1 MVSPPGSGGVDVPG
15 VHIGRAAPGR
25 LRGRRAPDS
34 PHESKRQVTLVF
46 VGVMLG
52 MFLAALDQTIVSTAL
67 PTIVGDL
74 GGANH
79 LSWVVTAYMLA
90 ATATTPLWGK
100 LGDLFGRKYV
110 FMVSIVI
117 FLIGSVLCG
126 QSRNMLELIIFRAL
140 QGLGGGGLMV
150 LAMAVIA
157 DVVPPRDR
165 GRYQGVIGAVFGVSS
180 VVGPLLGG
188 FLVDNLNWRWVFYVN
203 LPVAAVAL
211 AVITVALKAH
221 HPETRPSIDYL
232 GTFLLAA
239 ASTCLVLITSLGG
252 STWAWNSV
260 EVWGCGIGAVL
271 LIIAFIVVERRVSE
285 PVLPLRLFRN
295 PVFSL
300 CCGMG
305 FVIGLCMFGS
315 LSYIP
320 LYMQVVNGNSPT
332 VSGLRL
338 LPMMAGMLVTSIGT
352 GQLISRTGK
361 YRIYPIIGTALIVV
375 SLVLLSRVDEKTSS
389 VIMGL
394 DMLVLGLGLGLVMQV
409 LIIAVQNSSP
419 FADLGTAT
427 SGVTYFRSIGGSFGA
442 SIFGTV
448 LNNRLNSKI
457 TSALKD
463 GTLSPHFPVQ
473 QVLADPTIVQKA
485 PPADKPLI
493 EPFLHLFAVSLQ
505 TVYLVAAGIGVAAFL
520 LSLFLREVPLR
531 TANRAAE
538 PGEAAG
544 LPTFRSSADEIERMV
559 TRLSSKENIW
569 ERYGRAIDRANLDIS
584 VPHAYGLFRLHQA
597 GPVTEEE
604 ICRRNNLGLDV
615 VRPKVDALISA
626 GRVQKGTDGL
636 LTLTPAGE
644 DVVARLTEARRSLL
658 NEKLEGWSED
668 QHAELLKML
677 RDLADNSMD
686 APGQVLSP

>member
-1 MVSPPGSGGVDVPG
+1 MAQQAPAAAADTAPIEED
-15 VHIGRAAPGR
+15 HGRIR
-25 LRGRRAPDS
+25 
-34 PHESKRQVTLVF
+34 LVF
-46 VGVMLG
+46 LGVMLG

-110 FMVSIVI
+110 FITCIVI
-117 FLIGSVLCG
+117 FLIGSALCG
-126 QSRNMLELIIFRAL
+126 QSRNMSQLIGFRAL

-165 GRYQGVIGAVFGVSS
+165 GKYQGVIGAVFGVSS
-180 VVGPLLGG
+180 VIGPLLGG
-188 FLVDNLNWRWVFYVN
+188 FLVDSLNWRWVFYVN
-203 LPVAAVAL
+203 LPVGIVAL
-211 AVITVALKAH
+211 AVIATALRAKPPADV
-221 HPETRPSIDYL
+221 RPKIDYL

-252 STWAWNSV
+252 TTWAWNSAA
-260 EVWGCGIGAVL
+260 VWGCGVGAIILIGL
-271 LIIAFIVVERRVSE
+271 FIMVERRVPE

-295 PVFSL
+295 RVFTVCS
-300 CCGMG
+300 GMG
-305 FVIGLCMFGS
+305 FVIGLCMFGA

-332 VSGLRL
+332 TSGLRL
-338 LPMMAGMLVTSIGT
+338 LPMMAGLLVTSIGT

-361 YRIYPIIGTALIVV
+361 YKIYPIIGTALVV
-375 SLVLLSRVDEKTSS
+375 VALLLLARVDEKTSAT
-389 VIMGL
+389 IMGL
-394 DMLVLGLGLGLVMQV
+394 DMLLLGAGLGLVMQV
-409 LIIAVQNSSP
+409 LIIAVQNTTDY
-419 FADLGTAT
+419 ADLGTAT

-457 TSALKD
+457 TTALAN
-463 GTLSPHFPVQ
+463 GTLSPRFPVK

-485 PPADKPLI
+485 PPSTKPLI

-505 TVYLVAAGIGVAAFL
+505 TVYLVAAAIAVLAFI

-531 TANRAAE
+531 TANRTAE
-538 PGEAAG
+538 HGEAAG

-559 TRLSSKENIW
+559 THLSSRENVW
-569 ERYGRAIDRANLDIS
+569 ERFGRAIDRADVDIS
-584 VPHAYGLFRLHQA
+584 IPHAYGLFRLHQA
-597 GPVTEEE
+597 GPVTEAE
-604 ICRRNNLGLDV
+604 ICHRNKFTVDE
-615 VRPKVDALISA
+615 VRPKLQAMEAA
-626 GRVQKGTDGL
+626 GRITRDADDRFV
-636 LTLTPAGE
+636 LTPAGQE
-644 DVVARLTEARRSLL
+644 IVSKLTDARLALL
-658 NEKLEGWSED
+658 NEKLDGWSPE
-668 QHAELLKML
+668 QHADLLKML
-677 RDLADNSMD
+677 RILADNSMD
-686 APGQVLSP
+686 APGHVMSK

>member
-1 MVSPPGSGGVDVPG
+1 MSQEYTADERPPAASG
-15 VHIGRAAPGR
+15 ATAS
-25 LRGRRAPDS
+25 PDS
-34 PHESKRQVTLVF
+34 PQESKRQVTLVF

-126 QSRNMLELIIFRAL
+126 QSRNMLELILFRAL

-203 LPVAAVAL
+203 LPVAALAL
-211 AVITVALKAH
+211 VVITVALKAH

-271 LIIAFIVVERRVSE
+271 LIIAFIVVEQRVSE

-295 PVFSL
+295 PVFSI

-338 LPMMAGMLVTSIGT
+338 LPMMAGLLVTSIGT

-389 VIMGL
+389 LIMGL

-448 LNNRLNSKI
+448 LNNQLNSKI
-457 TSALKD
+457 TAALKD
-463 GTLSPHFPVQ
+463 GTLSPRFPVQ

-493 EPFLHLFAVSLQ
+493 EPFLHLFAISLQ

-604 ICRRNNLGLDV
+604 ICRRNKLGLDV

-668 QHAELLKML
+668 QHADLLKML

>member
-1 MVSPPGSGGVDVPG
+1 MSQEYTSDERPPAVSGAG
-15 VHIGRAAPGR
+15 AP
-25 LRGRRAPDS
+25 PDS

-505 TVYLVAAGIGVAAFL
+505 TVYLVAAGIGVVAFI

>member
-1 MVSPPGSGGVDVPG
+1 MAQQAATAQADKAPIEENSGR
-15 VHIGRAAPGR
+15 I
-25 LRGRRAPDS
+25 
-34 PHESKRQVTLVF
+34 KLVF
-46 VGVMLG
+46 LGVMLG

-79 LSWVVTAYMLA
+79 LSWVVTSYMLA

-252 STWAWNSV
+252 STWGWNSV

-271 LIIAFIVVERRVSE
+271 LIIAFIVVEQRVSE

-295 PVFSL
+295 PVFSI

-448 LNNRLNSKI
+448 LNNRLSSKI
-457 TSALKD
+457 TTALKD
-463 GTLSPHFPVQ
+463 GTLSPRFPVQ

-485 PPADKPLI
+485 PPADRPLI